1 MKVTVENKK
10 GLNKDVKV
18 FVDKKTMNVY
28 MDEKYEEIKGT
39 VNLKGFRPGKVPREI
54 LKRQFGK
61 AVFSEVLDKVLKETS
76 TKALQENKI
85 KPAGQPKLDLKT
97 YGEDKDL
104 EYILSVTELPKV
116 ELKSIENIKFDEY
129 TVKIDQKETDKRIND
144 IAKNQP
150 NFKEAPETTKAKKGD
165 LVVFDYNATVD
176 EKTFKGGEGKNTQ
189 LTLGK
194 DLFLKGF
201 DEQLIGVK
209 KGDEKIVDA
218 TLPENF
224 PEKEFINKKAKF
236 KCTISAV
243 KIPEDVK
250 IDDQF
255 AKNLGAK
262 DLNDLKS
269 LITKQINDEYKNSLD
284 RLTKNQILKEIEK
297 FKVSEIP
304 ENLLEDEIKILSQ
317 GMSEDDA
324 KKSRKNFEEVAK
336 KRIKVGL
343 VLNEFGEQN
352 QIKVTEQELQAE
364 VQKQIRMMP
373 GQEKMV
379 MEFYKKNPNALASL
393 RGTVYEEKILNMI
406 KEKAKPNKKEISKDE
421 AEKILKESQ
430 KQQLEQERRQAE
442 INTLQQHN
450 DLLAELDQA
459 EDVNRAT
466 FAFLNRD
473 DDNSVRAFNE
483 AQTEISDRDIRRID
497 AQGLYASE
505 QLRLRS
511 VGALRAGRAAERAAN
526 LNAMATIF
534 SASYKATQTG

>member
-1 MKVTVENKK
+1 LV
-10 GLNKDVKV
+10 
-18 FVDKKTMNVY
+18 
-28 MDEKYEEIKGT
+28 
-39 VNLKGFRPGKVPREI
+39 
-54 LKRQFGK
+54 K
-61 AVFSEVLDKVLKETS
+61 AVFSEILDKVLKETS

-129 TVKIDQKETDKRIND
+129 MVKIDQKETDKRIND

-150 NFKEAPETTKAKKGD
+150 NFKEASETTKAKKGD

-218 TLPENF
+218 ILPENF

-236 KCTISAV
+236 ICKILAV

-304 ENLLEDEIKILSQ
+304 ENLLEEEIKILSQ

-324 KKSRKNFEEVAK
+324 KKSRKNFEDVAK

-352 QIKVTEQELQAE
+352 QIKVTEQELQTE

-406 KEKAKPNKKEISKDE
+406 KEKAKSNKKEISKDE

-430 KQQLEQERRQAE
+430 KQQLDQELKDQRKPEKKADVKKSAE
-442 INTLQQHN
+442 NKTKPKIKKT
-450 DLLAELDQA
+450 
-459 EDVNRAT
+459 
-466 FAFLNRD
+466 
-473 DDNSVRAFNE
+473 
-483 AQTEISDRDIRRID
+483 
-497 AQGLYASE
+497 
-505 QLRLRS
+505 
-511 VGALRAGRAAERAAN
+511 
-526 LNAMATIF
+526 
-534 SASYKATQTG
+534 KAVAKKSKKVSKK